1 MNNKLIVFIYPSN
14 STKAIPAGVFEL
26 NNGVGTFTYGRRY
39 ISNVGIPV
47 SPDLPIQDGVITTD
61 RFNGLFAS
69 FADSTPDFWGRTV
82 YSSLHNKPFDSI
94 SETELLLSASGAQI
108 GNLDFRLEVS
118 SPEPKL
124 VLPGFSSLSGLIDA
138 AEDIQAGREVDQAYQ
153 QMLDQGTS
161 MGGMRPKCTVEDDG
175 KLWIAKF
182 PSNTDT
188 YNTSRVEMATM
199 TLAKLSGITIPEIKV
214 ISVGSK
220 DTFLIERFDR
230 QASPDGYLRLGFSS
244 CLSLLGKHEMDR
256 GFGYPDLAIK
266 LRAEGDV
273 KGAHELFT
281 RMLFNMGVR
290 NTDDHAKNHGVIMDS
305 QMRLSPAFD
314 ITPALSREGISTEFD
329 LAINV
334 GKHGRQATIQNALSS
349 SEQFGLTKS
358 DAMEI
363 ADKVNDVLSDWRTVF
378 EDQGVCRKD
387 IATFE
392 NSFSQLI
399 PGTRSV
405 SEI

>member
-1 MNNKLIVFIYPSN
+1 MDSKVIVFIYPPN
-14 STKAIPAGVFEL
+14 SVKAIPAGVFEL
-26 NNGVGTFTYGRRY
+26 NDGIGTFSYGSRYINNVGT
-39 ISNVGIPV
+39 PV
-47 SPDLPIQDGVITTD
+47 SPDLPMQEGEMTTG
-61 RFNGLFAS
+61 RFNGLFAT
-69 FADSTPDFWGRTV
+69 FADATPDFWGRTV

-94 SETELLLSASGAQI
+94 SETELLLSVSGAQV
-108 GNLDFRLEVS
+108 GNLDFRLEIS

-138 AEDIQAGREVDQAYQ
+138 AEDIQAGREVDRAYQ

-161 MGGMRPKCTVEDDG
+161 MGGMRPKCTVQDGG

-182 PSNTDT
+182 PSNADT
-188 YNTSRVEMATM
+188 YSASRIEMATM
-199 TLAKLSGITIPEIKV
+199 TLAKLSGITVPEIKV
-214 ISVGSK
+214 ISLGGK

-230 QASPDGYLRLGFSS
+230 QANPDGYRRLGFSS

-266 LRAEGDV
+266 LRSEGDV

-290 NTDDHAKNHGVIMDS
+290 NTDDHAKNHGVITGS
-305 QMRLSPAFD
+305 KMRLSPAFD
-314 ITPALSREGISTEFD
+314 ITPALSRKGIATEFD

-334 GKHGRQATIQNALSS
+334 GRHGRQATIQNALSS
-349 SEQFGLTKS
+349 CEQFGLTEN
-358 DAMEI
+358 DAMDV

-378 EDQGVCRKD
+378 KDQGVCKKD
-387 IATFE
+387 IAIFE
-392 NSFSQLI
+392 NTFSQLI
-399 PGTRSV
+399 PGTRSK
-405 SEI
+405 

>member
-1 MNNKLIVFIYPSN
+1 MNSKVIVFIYPSN
-14 STKAIPAGVFEL
+14 SVKAIPAGVFEL
-26 NNGVGTFTYGRRY
+26 NDGIGTFSYGNRY
-39 ISNVGIPV
+39 INNVGIPV
-47 SPDLPIQDGVITTD
+47 SPDLPIQEGEMTTD

-69 FADSTPDFWGRTV
+69 FADATPDFWGRTV
-82 YSSLHNKPFDSI
+82 YSSLHNKPFDNI
-94 SETELLLSASGAQI
+94 SETELLLSVSGAQI
-108 GNLDFRLEVS
+108 GNLDFRLEIS

-161 MGGMRPKCTVEDDG
+161 MGGMRPKCTVQDGG

-188 YNTSRVEMATM
+188 YSASRIEMATM
-199 TLAKLSGITIPEIKV
+199 TLARLSGITVPEIKV
-214 ISVGSK
+214 ISIGGK

-256 GFGYPDLAIK
+256 GLGYPDLAIK
-266 LRAEGDV
+266 LRAEGDI

-314 ITPALSREGISTEFD
+314 ITPALSRDGISTEFD

-349 SEQFGLTKS
+349 SEQFGLTES
-358 DAMEI
+358 DAREI
-363 ADKVNDVLSDWRTVF
+363 ADKVNGVLSDWRTVF
-378 EDQGVCRKD
+378 EDQGVCKKD

-392 NSFSQLI
+392 NTFSQLI
-399 PGTRSV
+399 PGTRS
-405 SEI
+405 EQ

>member
-1 MNNKLIVFIYPSN
+1 MDSKVIVFIYPPN
-14 STKAIPAGVFEL
+14 SVKAIPAGVFEL
-26 NNGVGTFTYGRRY
+26 NDGIGTFSYGSRYINNVGT
-39 ISNVGIPV
+39 PV
-47 SPDLPIQDGVITTD
+47 SPDLPMQEGEMTTG
-61 RFNGLFAS
+61 RFNGLFAT
-69 FADSTPDFWGRTV
+69 FADATPDFWGRTV

-94 SETELLLSASGAQI
+94 SETELLLSVSGAQV
-108 GNLDFRLEVS
+108 GNLDFRLEIS

-138 AEDIQAGREVDQAYQ
+138 AEDIQAGREVDRAYQ

-161 MGGMRPKCTVEDDG
+161 MGGMRPKCTVQDGG

-182 PSNTDT
+182 PSNADT
-188 YNTSRVEMATM
+188 YSSSRIEMATM
-199 TLAKLSGITIPEIKV
+199 TLAKLSGITVPEIKV
-214 ISVGSK
+214 ISLGGK

-230 QASPDGYLRLGFSS
+230 QANPDGYRRLGFSS

-266 LRAEGDV
+266 LRSEGDV

-290 NTDDHAKNHGVIMDS
+290 NTDDHAKNHGVITGS
-305 QMRLSPAFD
+305 KMRLSPAFD
-314 ITPALSREGISTEFD
+314 ITPALSRKGIATEFD

-334 GKHGRQATIQNALSS
+334 GRHGRQATIQNALSS
-349 SEQFGLTKS
+349 CEQFGLTEN
-358 DAMEI
+358 DAMDV

-378 EDQGVCRKD
+378 KDQGVCKKD
-387 IATFE
+387 IAIFE
-392 NSFSQLI
+392 NTFSQLI
-399 PGTRSV
+399 PGTRSK
-405 SEI
+405 